1 MQFKIEKNS
10 LLKGIDTVSNAIPN
24 STTIPVLEGILIQA
38 KDKKLILT
46 TYDLEIG
53 IEYTIEDNVNIK
65 KEGAIVVRGYTFR
78 EIVRRMPELDIN
90 INVDKDGILKMECK
104 GSKYQLSTMSAEE
117 YPKLPEIKIENSVIL
132 EQRNLKKIINQTNF
146 SVSTDEKRKLYTGSL
161 FNVEKDKLT
170 VVALDGFRL
179 AIRTIKRESKKDKKS
194 EFKVV
199 IPGKSLAEIARILDE
214 SFDEISI
221 GTEKGQAVFNLD
233 NCKIVTKTLD
243 GDFLNYNSL
252 LETKADTKVK
262 VNRSIFTESLERVM
276 LISTAKEKKEPVTID
291 ISVGKMKLT
300 CISTIGNADEEII
313 VETEGK
319 DTILKFNPKFF
330 LDVLKNI
337 EDEEININF
346 STSVSPCLITPVDKS
361 KDFTYIILPLRT
373 ND

>member
-117 YPKLPEIKIENSVIL
+117 YPKLPEIKIENSIIL

>member
-53 IEYTIEDNVNIK
+53 IEYTIEDNVDIK